1 MAPDLRVDVRLT
13 VPPDAHADRSPPR
26 REERIMSTL
35 HDTAAFRRAIEE
47 RDGAAVRSFYADD
60 AELVV
65 VDREAQPSKPRV
77 LRGSEA
83 IGAYFDEVCGRD
95 MTHKID
101 RLVLGDDAAAYLET
115 CAYPDGAKVR
125 CAAVLDL
132 RDGRIVRQ
140 SG

>member
-1 MAPDLRVDVRLT
+1 MLGST
-13 VPPDAHADRSPPR
+13 DRHQR

-35 HDTAAFRRAIEE
+35 HDTAATTAQFDTAAFRRAIEE
-47 RDGAAVRSFYADD
+47 RDSAAVRSFYTDD

-65 VDREAQPSKPRV
+65 VDRETQPSKPRV

-83 IGAYFDEVCGRD
+83 IGAYFDDVCGRD

-101 RLVLGDDAAAYLET
+101 RIVLGDGGAAFLET
-115 CAYPDGAKVR
+115 CAYPDGTKVR

-140 SG
+140 SGVQAWDE

>member
-1 MAPDLRVDVRLT
+1 M
-13 VPPDAHADRSPPR
+13 R

-35 HDTAAFRRAIEE
+35 HEAAAGSPTTAQFDAAAFRRAIEE

-77 LRGSEA
+77 LRGSVA
-83 IGAYFDEVCGRD
+83 IGAYFDDVCGRD

-101 RLVLGDDAAAYLET
+101 RLVLGDGGAAYLET
-115 CAYPDGAKVR
+115 CAYPDGTKVR

-140 SG
+140 SGVQAWDE